1 MSAEDKLREIAALHG
16 WSDDLLEQV
25 QTLLAVEC
33 NVAFDHGRRVEHEA
47 WARRGVRGD
56 AARYRWIKAQKGLDL
71 RSEKEGQK
79 WTRADGSVFYATHS
93 LAAGGTQFA
102 PAESLD
108 AMIDAAMAEAP
119 HDD

>member
-1 MSAEDKLREIAALHG
+1 MSADDRLREMAERYG
-16 WSDDLLEQV
+16 WPDDVLQEVLTV
-25 QTLLAVEC
+25 LAVEC
-33 NVAFDHGRRVEHEA
+33 NVAFDHGRRVEREA
-47 WARRGVRGD
+47 WIRSGVRED

-108 AMIDAAMAEAP
+108 AMIDAAMAEAQP
-119 HDD
+119 